1 MARLEGKVAV
11 ITGGT
16 SGIGRA
22 TAELFV
28 REGARV
34 VLTGRQDDK
43 GRTIAEALGEAA
55 LYLHADV
62 RREEDV
68 AAAIGLATER
78 FGRLDCLFNNAGA
91 PGIAGPIETIP
102 AEAFDDAMAVLVRGA
117 FFGIKHAAPVM
128 KAQASGCIISNASIA
143 GLRTGYGPHI
153 YGAAKAAV
161 IQLTRSVAMELAPH
175 GVRVNSIS
183 PGFIATP
190 IFGRSFGLSVEDAD
204 RSLAGMEELS
214 AQQSPLDRPGL
225 PGDIAGAA
233 LYLASDDSA
242 FVTGHDL
249 VVDGGMIAGRGW
261 DETQQSFGRVAS
273 ALGIER

>member
-1 MARLEGKVAV
+1 MKKPGKPSSSP
-11 ITGGT
+11 GF
-16 SGIGRA
+16 
-22 TAELFV
+22 TAW
-28 REGARV
+28 
-34 VLTGRQDDK
+34 
-43 GRTIAEALGEAA
+43 EA
-55 LYLHADV
+55 D
-62 RREEDV
+62 
-68 AAAIGLATER
+68 
-78 FGRLDCLFNNAGA
+78 
-91 PGIAGPIETIP
+91 
-102 AEAFDDAMAVLVRGA
+102 
-117 FFGIKHAAPVM
+117 
-128 KAQASGCIISNASIA
+128 
-143 GLRTGYGPHI
+143 
-153 YGAAKAAV
+153 
-161 IQLTRSVAMELAPH
+161 LTRSVAMELAPH

-261 DETQQSFGRVAS
+261 DETQQSLGRVAT